1 MRTVTRITH
10 GLYQTSDGWRIEKV
24 NNLAREA
31 GYSAGWHVYSPIGEY
46 CNTYRTKGEALQD
59 IPEQAEPP
67 PAKEDQMSNQQ
78 IRELANAIAQQ
89 ADAVATGNHTA
100 ELRWSRPWRV
110 RGVGAG
116 G

>member
-46 CNTYRTKGEALQD
+46 CNTYQTKGEALQA

-67 PAKEDQMSNQQ
+67 PESLVWVCPGCGRSAVRDV
-78 IRELANAIAQQ
+78 AI
-89 ADAVATGNHTA
+89 DTA
-100 ELRWSRPWRV
+100 GCS
-110 RGVGAG
+110 
-116 G
+116 